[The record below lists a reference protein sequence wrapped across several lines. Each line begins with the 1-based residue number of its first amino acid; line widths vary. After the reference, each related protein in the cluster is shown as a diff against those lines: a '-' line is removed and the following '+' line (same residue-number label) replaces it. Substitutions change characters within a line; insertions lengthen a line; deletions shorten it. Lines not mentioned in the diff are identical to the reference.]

1 MNENY
6 KEILKDDISKIEA
19 LATLLQTVAERG
31 DLANLGDENVA
42 DVSALIVDK
51 ARSLSATLFRIG

>member
-1 MNENY
+1 MNETY

-31 DLANLGDENVA
+31 DLVNLGDENVA

>member
-1 MNENY
+1 MNETY
-6 KEILKDDISKIEA
+6 KEIDKGEINKIEA

-42 DVSALIVDK
+42 EVSALIGDK
-51 ARSLSATLFRIG
+51 AHSLKTMLFGLS

>member
-1 MNENY
+1 MNETY
-6 KEILKDDISKIEA
+6 KELLKDDISKIEA

>member
-1 MNENY
+1 MNETH
-6 KEILKDDISKIEA
+6 KELLKDDISKIEA